1 MKKILIL
8 AIIASLA
15 TFGCKVLRNINLIPE
30 SQDKELGQ
38 QLNLEIQNNPK
49 EYPLLQ
55 KKGNEAAYA
64 YVEKL
69 VKNILNSGQIKHKD
83 DYPWDV
89 SIIDNDTILNAFAS
103 PGGYVYVYTGLIK
116 FLDSEDQLIGV
127 LGHEIAHAD
136 LRHSTSQMSQRYGT
150 QLSADILLGKNAAMV
165 KEIVS
170 GLAGLSYSR
179 NHESQA
185 DEYAVRYTCGTEYN
199 AKGVAG
205 FFEKMKGRPSPP
217 QFLSTHPNPEN
228 RVKAINKLADSL
240 KCGGRVTNE
249 AAYALFKKKF

>member
-1 MKKILIL
+1 M
-8 AIIASLA
+8 
-15 TFGCKVLRNINLIPE
+15 
-30 SQDKELGQ
+30 
-38 QLNLEIQNNPK
+38 
-49 EYPLLQ
+49 
-55 KKGNEAAYA
+55 
-64 YVEKL
+64 
-69 VKNILNSGQIKHKD
+69 KNILNSGQIKHKD

-150 QLSADILLGKNAAMV
+150 QLIADILLGKNAAMV

-185 DEYAVRYTCGTEYN
+185 DEYAVTSRLL
-199 AKGVAG
+199 
-205 FFEKMKGRPSPP
+205 KMR
-217 QFLSTHPNPEN
+217 
-228 RVKAINKLADSL
+228 R
-240 KCGGRVTNE
+240 
-249 AAYALFKKKF
+249 